1 MLYFVLIAL
10 GLFCVAGFFG
20 WRRSD
25 PKKWTWVDVVY
36 YPLVSVG
43 VVVFFYEV
51 EGTRAAFVL
60 SSVETLHVALVDGLL
75 GTVGAAELSEVTE
88 AALAESRENLVAAQA
103 RQAQVATLEGIR
115 SVAWPGVILLA
126 LSMKFAKGVA
136 AYRTARAALV

>member
-1 MLYFVLIAL
+1 M
-10 GLFCVAGFFG
+10 
-20 WRRSD
+20 
-25 PKKWTWVDVVY
+25 
-36 YPLVSVG
+36 
-43 VVVFFYEV
+43 

-60 SSVETLHVALVDGLL
+60 SSVETLHVALVGGLL

-136 AYRTARAALV
+136 AYRTARVAQV